1 MKANRWKKWCSY
13 ETKWPIWPGASNALP
28 PACLAVPSTA
38 VKRIWHSNAAVSRR
52 NQPHQRPRSDT
63 EALQYRLMSA
73 VPDYWIPFLPV
84 RPDPASAQM
93 RLRRGAMAGPDGTA
107 APLSAQSRILLPAPG
122 TPLDLYEEEV
132 PREGAT
138 VTRTYQLAR
147 WIDGSTHLWVGRGKQ
162 IGRGEASSGLRFDLA
177 TRI

>member
-1 MKANRWKKWCSY
+1 M
-13 ETKWPIWPGASNALP
+13 
-28 PACLAVPSTA
+28 ST
-38 VKRIWHSNAAVSRR
+38 
-52 NQPHQRPRSDT
+52 
-63 EALQYRLMSA
+63 

-84 RPDPASAQM
+84 RTDLVSPQI

-107 APLSAQSRILLPAPG
+107 TPLSARSRILLPQPG

-138 VTRTYQLAR
+138 VTRTYQMAR

-162 IGRGEASSGLRFDLA
+162 LGRGEASSGLRFDLA
-177 TRI
+177 VRV

>member
-1 MKANRWKKWCSY
+1 MANLAWGIERIVTGLSGRPVNRREAY
-13 ETKWPIWPGASNALP
+13 LAQQHRRDQAQP
-28 PACLAVPSTA
+28 AVPETA
-38 VKRIWHSNAAVSRR
+38 
-52 NQPHQRPRSDT
+52 PDT
-63 EALQYRLMSA
+63 ETLQYRLMSA
-73 VPDYWIPFLPV
+73 VPDYWMPFLPV
-84 RPDPASAQM
+84 RTDPASAQM
-93 RLRRGAMAGPDGTA
+93 RLRRGAMAGPDGTT

-147 WIDGSTHLWVGRGKQ
+147 WVDGSTHLWVGRGKQ

-177 TRI
+177 TRV